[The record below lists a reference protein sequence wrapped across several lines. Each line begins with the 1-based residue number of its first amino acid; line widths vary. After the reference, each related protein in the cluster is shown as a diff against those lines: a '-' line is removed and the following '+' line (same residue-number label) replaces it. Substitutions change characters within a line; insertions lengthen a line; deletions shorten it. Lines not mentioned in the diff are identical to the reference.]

1 MFQGEP
7 SNTAARKIDYTP
19 KKHATAN
26 SAIIISTFTVFEGTN
41 LLKYISYSEQAA
53 VLALT
58 GVIQESRWK
67 KKNPVTFS
75 PPLSL
80 LMVFI
85 VMGKLSPGDQPQA
98 ETR

>member
-7 SNTAARKIDYTP
+7 SITAARKDRLRPP
-19 KKHATAN
+19 KARHSQH
-26 SAIIISTFTVFEGTN
+26 SAIIMSTFVGTN

-53 VLALT
+53 VLALI
-58 GVIQESRWK
+58 GVIPESRRK